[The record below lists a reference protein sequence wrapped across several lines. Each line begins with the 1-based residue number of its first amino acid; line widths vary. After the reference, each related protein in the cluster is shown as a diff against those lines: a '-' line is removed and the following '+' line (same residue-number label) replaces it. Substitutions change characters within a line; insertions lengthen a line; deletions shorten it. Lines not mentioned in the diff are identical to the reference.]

1 MFSWYNIYEIEYFD
15 LEGVRHTC
23 SIAEY
28 TTDSIPITINGYVTY
43 NLSEVD
49 DVDESIR
56 GSGLTLSL
64 EASTSRTFSDLTNK
78 PDKYWKVTYTRD
90 GATFFIGWL
99 ITDGIY
105 EDFVADK
112 WIIDLDVTDGLSFL
126 TDLSYV
132 DSSGFIFSG
141 KQTQLEIISNC
152 LNRIGLDQNINTNID
167 IYYTGLSTS
176 LDVLDNVFYN
186 ANRFVKDDETT
197 IMSCEEVLRD
207 VLEPYNAQIISFNG
221 EWWIY
226 KLNQLFADDTPTFFR
241 YSYLGVALSP
251 TTTTEDFSFSLGSQ
265 IDSYYP
271 HHANSNQVITYKKS
285 IGAYRISY
293 KYGLVKSLLTNNLLQ
308 NVAGVVADYTITV
321 PADVSFPPSNYG
333 VILSD
338 CNASTT
344 MISNNVALTLGDSLS
359 YSGRFTLSGNA
370 VYCITRV
377 KLVGSST
384 YYLLDD
390 GSWTTTNSTI
400 QFYNGVPNGSGSGN
414 DFIGSNTEYQFNIN
428 TDALPVSGNLTVELY
443 TPDIDP
449 VTAAPS
455 YVGECLFSEIL
466 ISPSI
471 GTDGIKGEFHTFQRE
486 DNPSTNIKEVK
497 QVNVGDN
504 PTDVY
509 YGTIYKT
516 DEITPTETWFRKGV
530 TEAKKILELMGEETM
545 MLSQN
550 TAREFTGDVYGIIEP
565 LSIITINNIT
575 GFFTP
580 LSLDYDS
587 KRNIT
592 NIKLREV
599 FNTTLTDLSYE
610 VTYDYGNT
618 VKPTIKG

>member
-112 WIIDLDVTDGLSFL
+112 WIIDLDVTDGLSYL

-132 DSSGFIFSG
+132 DSDGLQFSG

-152 LNRIGLDQNINTNID
+152 LNRIGIDQNINTNID

-176 LDVLDNVFYN
+176 LDVLDNVNYN
-186 ANRFVKDDETT
+186 VDRFIKDDEET

-207 VLEPYNAQIISFNG
+207 ILEPYNAQIVSWNG

-226 KLNQLFADDTPTFFR
+226 KLNQLYADDTPTFFR

-271 HHANSNQVITYKKS
+271 HHANANQVISYKKS

-293 KYGLVKSLLTNNLLQ
+293 KYGVVQSLLANILLE
-308 NVAGVVADYTITV
+308 NVSGTIADWTINDYTNLTLN
-321 PADVSFPPSNYG
+321 ASNYG
-333 VILSD
+333 VDILTIADGSEVKNMTSD
-338 CNASTT
+338 
-344 MISNNVALTLGDSLS
+344 IISLS
-359 YSGRFTLSGNA
+359 AGDLISYTYKYKVIEND
-370 VYCITRV
+370 
-377 KLVGSST
+377 KLGGLIDPGVVNYKIILTDGVST
-384 YYLLDD
+384 YYWNITDWATFDVMLTNPIGNL
-390 GSWTTTNSTI
+390 GSISTI
-400 QFYNGVPNGSGSGN
+400 SY
-414 DFIGSNTEYQFNIN
+414 DLT
-428 TDALPVSGNLTVELY
+428 ALPIAGDVTFEIHTSTKDVSATSSSKIHIQEISLTAQQVGNEANL
-443 TPDIDP
+443 
-449 VTAAPS
+449 
-455 YVGECLFSEIL
+455 
-466 ISPSI
+466 
-471 GTDGIKGEFHTFQRE
+471 KGEFHTFQRE
-486 DNPSTNIKEVK
+486 DNPSNNVK
-497 QVNVGDN
+497 DTKKVNVGDN
-504 PTDVY
+504 PSDIY
-509 YGTIYKT
+509 YGTIYKADAT
-516 DEITPTETWFRKGV
+516 TPTETWFRKGV
-530 TEAKKILELMGEETM
+530 TEAKPILELMGEETM

>member
-64 EASTSRTFSDLTNK
+64 EASTTRTFSDLTNK

-112 WIIDLDVTDGLSFL
+112 WIIDLDVTDGLSYL

-132 DSSGFIFSG
+132 DSDGLQFSG

-176 LDVLDNVFYN
+176 LDVLDNVNYN
-186 ANRFVKDDETT
+186 VDRFIKDDEET

-207 VLEPYNAQIISFNG
+207 ILEPYNAQIVSWNG

-226 KLNQLFADDTPTFFR
+226 KLNQLYADDTPTFFR
-241 YSYLGVALSP
+241 YDYLGVALSP
-251 TTTTEDFSFSLGSQ
+251 TTTTEDFGFDLGSQ

-271 HHANSNQVITYKKS
+271 HHANANQVISYKKS

-293 KYGLVKSLLTNNLLQ
+293 KYGVVQSLLANILLENVSGTIADWTINSYTNLTLN
-308 NVAGVVADYTITV
+308 ASD
-321 PADVSFPPSNYG
+321 YG
-333 VILSD
+333 VDILTIADGSEVKNMTSD
-338 CNASTT
+338 V
-344 MISNNVALTLGDSLS
+344 ISLS
-359 YSGRFTLSGNA
+359 AGDLISYTYKYKVTENDKAGASPDPGIVNYKIILTDG
-370 VYCITRV
+370 V
-377 KLVGSST
+377 ST
-384 YYLLDD
+384 YYWNITDWATFDVMLTENIGILD
-390 GSWTTTNSTI
+390 SISTI
-400 QFYNGVPNGSGSGN
+400 SFSL
-414 DFIGSNTEYQFNIN
+414 T
-428 TDALPVSGNLTVELY
+428 ALPIAGDVTFEIHTSTKDVSATSSSKIHVQEISLTAQQVGNEANL
-443 TPDIDP
+443 
-449 VTAAPS
+449 
-455 YVGECLFSEIL
+455 
-466 ISPSI
+466 
-471 GTDGIKGEFHTFQRE
+471 KGEFHTFQRE
-486 DNPSTNIKEVK
+486 DNPSNNVK
-497 QVNVGDN
+497 DTKKVNVGDN
-504 PTDVY
+504 PSDIY
-509 YGTIYKT
+509 YGTIYKADAT
-516 DEITPTETWFRKGV
+516 TPTETWFRKGV
-530 TEAKKILELMGEETM
+530 TEAKPILELMGEETM

-575 GFFTP
+575 GLFTP

>member
-112 WIIDLDVTDGLSFL
+112 WIIDLDVTDGLSYL

-132 DSSGFIFSG
+132 DSDGLQFSG

-152 LNRIGLDQNINTNID
+152 LNRIGIDQNINTNID

-176 LDVLDNVFYN
+176 LDVLDNVNYN
-186 ANRFVKDDETT
+186 VDRFIKDDEET

-207 VLEPYNAQIISFNG
+207 ILEPYNAQIVSWNG

-226 KLNQLFADDTPTFFR
+226 KLNQLYADDTPTFFS

-271 HHANSNQVITYKKS
+271 HHANANQVISYKKS

-293 KYGLVKSLLTNNLLQ
+293 KYGVVQSLLANILLE
-308 NVAGVVADYTITV
+308 NVSGTIADWTINDYTNLTLN
-321 PADVSFPPSNYG
+321 ASNYG
-333 VILSD
+333 VDILTIADGSEVKNMTSD
-338 CNASTT
+338 
-344 MISNNVALTLGDSLS
+344 IISLS
-359 YSGRFTLSGNA
+359 AGDLISYTYKYKVIEND
-370 VYCITRV
+370 
-377 KLVGSST
+377 KLGGLIDPGVVNYKIILTDGVST
-384 YYLLDD
+384 YYWNITDWATFDVMLTNPIGNL
-390 GSWTTTNSTI
+390 GSISTI
-400 QFYNGVPNGSGSGN
+400 SY
-414 DFIGSNTEYQFNIN
+414 DLT
-428 TDALPVSGNLTVELY
+428 ALPIAGDVTFEIHTSTKDVSATSSSKIHIQEISLTAQQVGNEANL
-443 TPDIDP
+443 
-449 VTAAPS
+449 
-455 YVGECLFSEIL
+455 
-466 ISPSI
+466 
-471 GTDGIKGEFHTFQRE
+471 KGEFHTFQRE
-486 DNPSTNIKEVK
+486 DNPSNNVK
-497 QVNVGDN
+497 DTKKVNVGDN
-504 PTDVY
+504 PSDIY
-509 YGTIYKT
+509 YGTIYKADAT
-516 DEITPTETWFRKGV
+516 TPTETWFRKGV
-530 TEAKKILELMGEETM
+530 TEAKPILELMGEETM

>member
-28 TTDSIPITINGYVTY
+28 TTDSTPITINGYVTY

-112 WIIDLDVTDGLSFL
+112 WIIDLDVTDGLSYL

-132 DSSGFIFSG
+132 DSDGLQFSG

-152 LNRIGLDQNINTNID
+152 LNRIGIDQNINTNID

-176 LDVLDNVFYN
+176 LDVLDNVNYN
-186 ANRFVKDDETT
+186 VDRFIKDDEET

-207 VLEPYNAQIISFNG
+207 ILEPYNAQIVSWNG

-226 KLNQLFADDTPTFFR
+226 KLNQLYADDTPTFFR

-271 HHANSNQVITYKKS
+271 HHANANQVISYKKS

-293 KYGLVKSLLTNNLLQ
+293 KYGVVQSLLANILLE
-308 NVAGVVADYTITV
+308 NVSGTIADWTINDYTNLTLN
-321 PADVSFPPSNYG
+321 ASNYG
-333 VILSD
+333 VDILTIADGSEVKNMTSD
-338 CNASTT
+338 
-344 MISNNVALTLGDSLS
+344 IISLS
-359 YSGRFTLSGNA
+359 AGDLISYTYKYKVIEND
-370 VYCITRV
+370 
-377 KLVGSST
+377 KLGGLIDPGVVNYKIILTDGVST
-384 YYLLDD
+384 YYWNITDWATFDVMLTNPIGNL
-390 GSWTTTNSTI
+390 GSISTI
-400 QFYNGVPNGSGSGN
+400 SY
-414 DFIGSNTEYQFNIN
+414 DLT
-428 TDALPVSGNLTVELY
+428 ALPIAGDVTFEIHTSTKDVSATSSSKIHIQEISLTAQQVGNEANL
-443 TPDIDP
+443 
-449 VTAAPS
+449 
-455 YVGECLFSEIL
+455 
-466 ISPSI
+466 
-471 GTDGIKGEFHTFQRE
+471 KGEFHTFQRE
-486 DNPSTNIKEVK
+486 DNPSNNVK
-497 QVNVGDN
+497 DTKKVNVGDN
-504 PTDVY
+504 PSDIY
-509 YGTIYKT
+509 YGTIYKADAT
-516 DEITPTETWFRKGV
+516 TPTETWFRKGV
-530 TEAKKILELMGEETM
+530 TEAKPILELMGEETM